1 MYCSVYP
8 SEAPQGL
15 SNGMLTSS
23 PTTRQESDFFSCFM
37 AAFTS
42 PTLAVPMLE
51 SVLMVWATLDS
62 YVLTVAVAF
71 GILLWPAVVVF
82 FKASPFFFLRS
93 STCFFNFWS
102 SSSASFE
109 LRETMVFC
117 VLLVAIAMSRM
128 NLYGI
133 ENWFLASYRRF
144 SMLANHRL
152 RLRTA
157 GSPQTWKLRARSLC
171 SLYLDRDHPLG
182 PSIVPRFHYIW
193 VL

>member
-62 YVLTVAVAF
+62 YVLTVAVACLIF
-71 GILLWPAVVVF
+71 
-82 FKASPFFFLRS
+82 
-93 STCFFNFWS
+93 
-102 SSSASFE
+102 
-109 LRETMVFC
+109 
-117 VLLVAIAMSRM
+117 
-128 NLYGI
+128 
-133 ENWFLASYRRF
+133 FLASCF
-144 SMLANHRL
+144 DQL
-152 RLRTA
+152 
-157 GSPQTWKLRARSLC
+157 SLFFQGIA
-171 SLYLDRDHPLG
+171 LFFLE
-182 PSIVPRFHYIW
+182 IFH
-193 VL
+193 LLF

>member
-62 YVLTVAVAF
+62 YVLTVAVASCF
-71 GILLWPAVVVF
+71 DQLSLF
-82 FKASPFFFLRS
+82 FSRHRPFFS
-93 STCFFNFWS
+93 
-102 SSSASFE
+102 
-109 LRETMVFC
+109 
-117 VLLVAIAMSRM
+117 
-128 NLYGI
+128 
-133 ENWFLASYRRF
+133 
-144 SMLANHRL
+144 
-152 RLRTA
+152 
-157 GSPQTWKLRARSLC
+157 
-171 SLYLDRDHPLG
+171 
-182 PSIVPRFHYIW
+182 
-193 VL
+193 